1 MVDNREVAMH
11 SLTHSLASIKRFLQF
26 DPPNPSIEEKAKL
39 ELAFGEYQWKSVFIG
54 TVFLNLLITVIFTQF
69 VNGQSLW
76 SWFTCVLFFI
86 LLQSCLFRWLERKK
100 SEERIPD
107 WWSYVT
113 LLCASVG
120 GTIWVSLPWW
130 LPSDPVSIQYAG
142 ALVSILLIVVASFN
156 ASSYALFFLSV
167 LPRIVIIPSA
177 LFFHAHQSIA
187 ALVSLF
193 VIICSCFN
201 EYRLIGVRLNT
212 VYMRHQAEGLTK
224 QLYEEKMKSE
234 AMVYERATL
243 YERQRLM
250 TDMHDGLGAAL
261 ITTLSSLDHG
271 DITVKEA
278 ATLVRDC
285 VDDLRLVIDS
295 LDPVDNDVVA
305 LLATMRYRLNS
316 RLALAGIQLEW
327 HMTDLPALEWFTPTH
342 ALHFMRILQESITNI
357 IKHAQATRIH
367 ISAKQVDEWI
377 EVVVEDN
384 GLGFDIDAVRPGR
397 GLRNQQMRI
406 GQLNGEIHIDSNQ
419 TQGTQLRLRLP
430 LQRNDNKPHEPMA
443 K

>member
-1 MVDNREVAMH
+1 MVNQWEVAMH
-11 SLTHSLASIKRFLQF
+11 SLTHSVTGIKRFLQF

-39 ELAFGEYQWKSVFIG
+39 ELAFGEFQWKSVFIG
-54 TVFLNLLITVIFTQF
+54 TVFLSLLVAVIFTQF
-69 VNGQSLW
+69 IDSQLLW
-76 SWFTCVLFFI
+76 LWFSCVILFV
-86 LLQSCLFRWLERKK
+86 LLQSFLFIYLSKK
-100 SEERIPD
+100 HSDERIPA
-107 WWSYVT
+107 WWSYAT

-120 GTIWVSLPWW
+120 GAIWVSLPWW

-142 ALVSILLIVVASFN
+142 ALVSILLVVVASFN
-156 ASSYALFFLSV
+156 ACSYALFFLSV

-177 LFFHAHQSIA
+177 LFFHAHQPIA

-193 VIICSCFN
+193 VITCSCFN
-201 EYRLIGVRLNT
+201 EFRLIGVRLNT

-224 QLYEEKMKSE
+224 QLYEEKIKSE
-234 AMVYERATL
+234 AMAYERATL

-261 ITTLSSLDHG
+261 IATLSLLDHG

-305 LLATMRYRLNS
+305 LLAMMRYRLNS
-316 RLALAGIQLEW
+316 RLALTGIQLQW
-327 HMTDLPALEWFTPTH
+327 DMNDLPALEWFTPTH

-384 GLGFDIDAVRPGR
+384 GLGFDIDSVRPGR
-397 GLRNQQMRI
+397 GLKNQRMRI
-406 GQLNGEIHIDSNQ
+406 DQLNGEIHMESKQ
-419 TQGTQLRLRLP
+419 AEGTQLRLRLP
-430 LQRNDNKPHEPMA
+430 LQRNDNNQREQVA